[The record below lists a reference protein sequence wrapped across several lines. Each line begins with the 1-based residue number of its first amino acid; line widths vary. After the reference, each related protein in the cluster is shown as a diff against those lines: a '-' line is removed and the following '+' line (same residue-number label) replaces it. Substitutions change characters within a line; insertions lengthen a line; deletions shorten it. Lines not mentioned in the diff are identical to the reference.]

1 MAVVIQELEVVPQ
14 ATPGPSAPAA
24 PAPSTAPRPR
34 PADAELARA
43 LARRAERLAR
53 VRAH

>member
-14 ATPGPSAPAA
+14 APASASQPPPAPAA
-24 PAPSTAPRPR
+24 APRERPR
-34 PADAELARA
+34 DADLARA
-43 LARRAERLAR
+43 LARRTERLAR